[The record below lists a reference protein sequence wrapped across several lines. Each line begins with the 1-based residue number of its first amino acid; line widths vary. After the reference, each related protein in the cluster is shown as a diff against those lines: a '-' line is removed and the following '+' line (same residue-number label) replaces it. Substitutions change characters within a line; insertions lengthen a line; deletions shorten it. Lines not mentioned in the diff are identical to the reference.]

1 MQKLWDNLEKKTK
14 WEPKSWIN
22 SMFKDKICKNKT
34 YFFYKENTSEL
45 KSTNQTLDASHTSY
59 RIQ

>member
-1 MQKLWDNLEKKTK
+1 
-14 WEPKSWIN
+14 
-22 SMFKDKICKNKT
+22 MFKDKIRKNKT
-34 YFFYKENTSEL
+34 YFFKKENTSEL